1 MNLPAIPSRTL
12 WPLKKTTF
20 LFLLAAKTEFSAAGS
35 SAKRLRAATF
45 AFQTTQIFFRVRFL
59 RWFSIPPKTS
69 FFFSLSVSRAQ
80 LLAASQNG
88 ETAVIELSTF
98 GILQRIASPIAS
110 ARVVAITFPSPAVL
124 VIFYTLPRGSSLAV
138 VFAPDSAGNQVKW
151 RQEKK
156 VSLGKGRFSCV
167 SFE

>member
-1 MNLPAIPSRTL
+1 ML

-124 VIFYTLPRGSSLAV
+124 RSPSCLLRIPRGTRSNGGRKRRFRWEKGVSVAFRSSRCG
-138 VFAPDSAGNQVKW
+138 FP
-151 RQEKK
+151 R
-156 VSLGKGRFSCV
+156 
-167 SFE
+167 